1 LFAALAGAGLA
12 KLAYA
17 AGLKSAGIFPIVGST
32 PTPCTSNI
40 FFDDVG
46 FSRVLTT
53 MRAGHCLGTLR
64 RISPILILCL
74 GAAVS
79 VHCQTTSASVA
90 KADRIVIV
98 KSTRT
103 MTLMN
108 SGQVLKTYKVAL
120 SAHSI
125 GGKERV
131 GDDKTPEG
139 LYTVDW
145 KNAQSKFHLA
155 LHVSYPNAADRERAR
170 KLGVDPGGEIEI
182 HGLGASFG
190 WLGSLHRQTDWTAGC
205 IAVTNEE
212 IDEIW
217 KLVAV
222 GTPIEIKP

>member
-1 LFAALAGAGLA
+1 
-12 KLAYA
+12 
-17 AGLKSAGIFPIVGST
+17 
-32 PTPCTSNI
+32 
-40 FFDDVG
+40 
-46 FSRVLTT
+46 VLTT
-53 MRAGHCLGTLR
+53 MRARRCLRIFRTIPLLLVFSLGVALPIAGQTSSAPGT
-64 RISPILILCL
+64 
-74 GAAVS
+74 
-79 VHCQTTSASVA
+79 

-108 SGQVLKTYKVAL
+108 SGKVLKTYKVAL
-120 SAHSI
+120 SAHPI

-155 LHVSYPNAADRERAR
+155 LHVSYPNAADKERAR

-182 HGLGASFG
+182 HGIGAKYGYLGA
-190 WLGSLHRQTDWTAGC
+190 LHRQMDWTAGC

>member
-1 LFAALAGAGLA
+1 MTIFKSIAKSLLILFLLTILPCEFTVPAFGQGT
-12 KLAYA
+12 
-17 AGLKSAGIFPIVGST
+17 ST
-32 PTPCTSNI
+32 PEK
-40 FFDDVG
+40 
-46 FSRVLTT
+46 
-53 MRAGHCLGTLR
+53 
-64 RISPILILCL
+64 
-74 GAAVS
+74 
-79 VHCQTTSASVA
+79 

-108 SGQVLKTYKVAL
+108 SGKVLKTYKVAL
-120 SAHSI
+120 SAHPI

-155 LHVSYPNAADRERAR
+155 LHVSYPNAADRERAK

-182 HGLGASFG
+182 HGLGAGFG
-190 WLGSLHRQTDWTAGC
+190 WMGALHRQKDWTAGC

-217 KLVAV
+217 KLLAV
-222 GTPIEIKP
+222 GTPIEIKL

>member
-1 LFAALAGAGLA
+1 MRIAPVQRSLRIVLLLLF
-12 KLAYA
+12 
-17 AGLKSAGIFPIVGST
+17 FT
-32 PTPCTSNI
+32 PSMTVCVTGQSPA
-40 FFDDVG
+40 
-46 FSRVLTT
+46 T
-53 MRAGHCLGTLR
+53 MEK
-64 RISPILILCL
+64 
-74 GAAVS
+74 
-79 VHCQTTSASVA
+79 
-90 KADRIVIV
+90 KADRILIV

-108 SGQVLKTYKVAL
+108 GGKVLKTYKVAL

-155 LHVSYPNAADRERAR
+155 LHISYPNAADRERAK

-182 HGLGASFG
+182 HGLGAKYG
-190 WLGSLHRQTDWTAGC
+190 WIGAAHRQVDWTAGC

-217 KLVAV
+217 RLVPV
-222 GTPIEIKP
+222 GTVVEIRP

>member
-1 LFAALAGAGLA
+1 MTHIHAFRNLATLFLLALFALAF
-12 KLAYA
+12 A
-17 AGLKSAGIFPIVGST
+17 APAIGQT
-32 PTPCTSNI
+32 PAP
-40 FFDDVG
+40 
-46 FSRVLTT
+46 
-53 MRAGHCLGTLR
+53 GT
-64 RISPILILCL
+64 
-74 GAAVS
+74 
-79 VHCQTTSASVA
+79 

-108 SGQVLKTYKVAL
+108 GGKVLKTYKVAL

-125 GGKERV
+125 GGKQRV

-155 LHVSYPNAADRERAR
+155 LYVSYPNAGDKARAR
-170 KLGVDPGGEIEI
+170 KLGVNPGGEIEI
-182 HGLGASFG
+182 HGLGAGFG

>member
-1 LFAALAGAGLA
+1 MRAARCLRNFLRISLLIVLCFVAAL
-12 KLAYA
+12 
-17 AGLKSAGIFPIVGST
+17 
-32 PTPCTSNI
+32 
-40 FFDDVG
+40 
-46 FSRVLTT
+46 
-53 MRAGHCLGTLR
+53 
-64 RISPILILCL
+64 
-74 GAAVS
+74 S
-79 VHCQTTSASVA
+79 VNCQTIPATEK
-90 KADRIVIV
+90 KADCIMIV

-108 SGQVLKTYKVAL
+108 GGKVLKTYKVAL
-120 SAHSI
+120 SAHPI
-125 GGKERV
+125 GGKERL

-155 LHVSYPNAADRERAR
+155 LHVSYPNAADKERAK
-170 KLGVDPGGEIEI
+170 KLGVNPGGEIEI
-182 HGLGASFG
+182 HGLGKAFG
-190 WLGSLHRQTDWTAGC
+190 YLGALHRQVDWTAGC

>member
-1 LFAALAGAGLA
+1 
-12 KLAYA
+12 
-17 AGLKSAGIFPIVGST
+17 
-32 PTPCTSNI
+32 
-40 FFDDVG
+40 
-46 FSRVLTT
+46 
-53 MRAGHCLGTLR
+53 MLR
-64 RISPILILCL
+64 RISPLLILCVC
-74 GAAVS
+74 AALPVNS
-79 VHCQTTSASVA
+79 QTTSTPEK

-108 SGQVLKTYKVAL
+108 GGKVLKTYKVAL
-120 SAHSI
+120 SAHPV

-139 LYTVDW
+139 LYSVDW

-155 LHVSYPNAADRERAR
+155 LHVSYPNASDRERAK
-170 KLGVDPGGEIEI
+170 KLRVNPGGEIEI
-182 HGLGASFG
+182 HGIGPKYGYLGA
-190 WLGSLHRQTDWTAGC
+190 LHRQVDWTAGC

>member
-1 LFAALAGAGLA
+1 MGAA
-12 KLAYA
+12 
-17 AGLKSAGIFPIVGST
+17 
-32 PTPCTSNI
+32 
-40 FFDDVG
+40 
-46 FSRVLTT
+46 
-53 MRAGHCLGTLR
+53 HCLRMLR
-64 RISPILILCL
+64 RVSPLLILCVC
-74 GAAVS
+74 GALPVDS
-79 VHCQTTSASVA
+79 QTTSTPAK

-108 SGQVLKTYKVAL
+108 GGKVLKTYKVAL
-120 SAHSI
+120 SAHPI

-139 LYTVDW
+139 LYSVDW

-155 LHVSYPNAADRERAR
+155 LHVSYPNAADRERAK

-182 HGLGASFG
+182 HGIGAKYGYLGA
-190 WLGSLHRQTDWTAGC
+190 LHRQVDWTAGC

>member
-1 LFAALAGAGLA
+1 M
-12 KLAYA
+12 
-17 AGLKSAGIFPIVGST
+17 SAV
-32 PTPCTSNI
+32 
-40 FFDDVG
+40 
-46 FSRVLTT
+46 
-53 MRAGHCLGTLR
+53 HCLRILR
-64 RISPILILCL
+64 RISPLLILCFC
-74 GAAVS
+74 AALPIN
-79 VHCQTTSASVA
+79 CQTTSAPEK
-90 KADRIVIV
+90 KADLIVIV

-108 SGQVLKTYKVAL
+108 GGKVLKTYKVAL
-120 SAHSI
+120 SAHSV
-125 GGKERV
+125 GGKERL

-155 LHVSYPNAADRERAR
+155 LHVSYPNAADRERAK

-182 HGLGASFG
+182 HGIGAKYGYLGA
-190 WLGSLHRQTDWTAGC
+190 LHRQVDWTAGC

-212 IDEIW
+212 MDEIW

>member
-1 LFAALAGAGLA
+1 
-12 KLAYA
+12 
-17 AGLKSAGIFPIVGST
+17 VGST
-32 PTPCTSNI
+32 PTPCTSNT
-40 FFDDVG
+40 
-46 FSRVLTT
+46 FSDRVSLTRVLTT
-53 MRAGHCLGTLR
+53 MRAAPSLGNFRKIPLL
-64 RISPILILCL
+64 LILSLCVATASI
-74 GAAVS
+74 G
-79 VHCQTTSASVA
+79 QTTPAPA
-90 KADRIVIV
+90 TKADRIVIV

-103 MTLMN
+103 MILMN
-108 SGQVLKTYKVAL
+108 NGKILKSYKVAL

-145 KNAQSKFHLA
+145 KNAQSKFHRA
-155 LHVSYPNAADRERAR
+155 LHVSYPNAADREHAR

-182 HGLGASFG
+182 HGIGAKFGYLGA
-190 WLGSLHRQTDWTAGC
+190 LHRQIDWTAGC

-222 GTPIEIKP
+222 GTPVEIKP

>member
-1 LFAALAGAGLA
+1 MRICSHFWNRRNLLSLFILVCAVPFAVAGQTS
-12 KLAYA
+12 
-17 AGLKSAGIFPIVGST
+17 SAPQK
-32 PTPCTSNI
+32 
-40 FFDDVG
+40 
-46 FSRVLTT
+46 R
-53 MRAGHCLGTLR
+53 
-64 RISPILILCL
+64 
-74 GAAVS
+74 
-79 VHCQTTSASVA
+79 
-90 KADRIVIV
+90 ADRIVIV
-98 KSTRT
+98 KSART

-108 SGQVLKTYKVAL
+108 TGKVLKTYKVAL

-155 LHVSYPNAADRERAR
+155 LHVSYPNAADRQRAK
-170 KLGVDPGGEIEI
+170 KLGVNPGGEIEI
-182 HGLGASFG
+182 HGLGKGFG
-190 WLGSLHRQTDWTAGC
+190 WLGSLHTQTDWTAGC

-222 GTPIEIKP
+222 GTPVEIKP

>member
-1 LFAALAGAGLA
+1 
-12 KLAYA
+12 
-17 AGLKSAGIFPIVGST
+17 
-32 PTPCTSNI
+32 
-40 FFDDVG
+40 
-46 FSRVLTT
+46 
-53 MRAGHCLGTLR
+53 M
-64 RISPILILCL
+64 
-74 GAAVS
+74 
-79 VHCQTTSASVA
+79 
-90 KADRIVIV
+90 IV

-108 SGQVLKTYKVAL
+108 GGKVLKTYKVAL
-120 SAHSI
+120 SAHPI

-139 LYTVDW
+139 LYSVDW

-155 LHVSYPNAADRERAR
+155 LHVSYPNAADRERAK

-182 HGLGASFG
+182 HGIGAKYGYLGA
-190 WLGSLHRQTDWTAGC
+190 LHRQVDWTAGC

>member
-1 LFAALAGAGLA
+1 M
-12 KLAYA
+12 
-17 AGLKSAGIFPIVGST
+17 
-32 PTPCTSNI
+32 
-40 FFDDVG
+40 
-46 FSRVLTT
+46 RVL
-53 MRAGHCLGTLR
+53 RLNGTESKRTFSTQRLL
-64 RISPILILCL
+64 ILILMAL
-74 GAAVS
+74 GAFPFSAIG
-79 VHCQTTSASVA
+79 QTKPAPQA

-103 MTLMN
+103 MTLLSN
-108 SGQVLKTYKVAL
+108 GRVLKIYKVAL
-120 SAHSI
+120 SARSI

-155 LHVSYPNAADRERAR
+155 LHVSYPNAADRERAK
-170 KLGVDPGGEIEI
+170 KLGVNPGGEIEI
-182 HGLGASFG
+182 HGLGTGFG
-190 WLGSLHRQTDWTAGC
+190 WLGTLHRQTDWTAGC

-222 GTPIEIKP
+222 GIPIEIKP